1 MWAIVPRA
9 GWLRFCCV
17 RACLSYS
24 LLDRDPSRFL
34 TAQVPSP
41 ELYFTLLM
49 PLAKLVLW
57 TDMIQNPEEYLQKE
71 LLLFKYFAF
80 VCMYVSEHTCVFMWV
95 FVQVCHKGQR
105 TIFGDYFSP
114 SSCGSWESN
123 SHSRACPQEPF
134 HTKPYHQPEN
144 YFSLILF
151 RGLITSHLVVRAL
164 ATHL

>member
-1 MWAIVPRA
+1 MWTIVPRT
-9 GWLRFCCV
+9 GWLIFCCV

-41 ELYFTLLM
+41 ELYFTPLM

-105 TIFGDYFSP
+105 TIF
-114 SSCGSWESN
+114 WELFLSFHHVGPGN
-123 SHSRACPQEPF
+123 QTHTVGLVHKSLSTLNHITNLKTISH
-134 HTKPYHQPEN
+134 
-144 YFSLILF
+144 
-151 RGLITSHLVVRAL
+151 
-164 ATHL
+164 